1 MFERLVF
8 ATDLSPASDI
18 ALACVA
24 RWKTLGLRKVTVT
37 HVHSLARTAGLEEML
52 RRDHAPKL
60 ERQAQ
65 RLRDAGLFASWRLE
79 FGVPY
84 LEMEGIAREEGAEAV
99 VLGSHGSSW
108 VKEVWLGSV
117 ADAILRHVQLPV
129 LVIKVNLLAA
139 MVGEECGHFCDSLFS
154 KVLLATDFS
163 SASRGATA
171 FAKRLAQ
178 EARSRFHLVH
188 VQEHS
193 RIIPHLRSRLDEFD
207 REDARRLEALAF
219 ELRTAG
225 ASQVSVEVRL
235 DHAVSGILAAAKA
248 WQPGLVVVGRH
259 GRGGRRLIGSVAHD
273 VARESPAPVL
283 VIPEEV

>member
-8 ATDLSPASDI
+8 ATDLSPASDM
-18 ALACVA
+18 ALDCVA
-24 RWKTLGLRKVTVT
+24 RWKALGLRKVTVT
-37 HVHSLARTAGLEEML
+37 HVHSLARTAGLEDML
-52 RRDHAPKL
+52 RRDHEPKL

-108 VKEVWLGSV
+108 VKEIWLGSV

-139 MVGEECGHFCDSLFS
+139 MAGEDCGHFCDSLFTR
-154 KVLLATDFS
+154 VLLATDFS
-163 SASRGATA
+163 SASKGATA
-171 FAKRLAQ
+171 LARRLA
-178 EARSRFHLVH
+178 EKAGPRFHLLH

-193 RIIPHLRSRLDEFD
+193 RIIPHLISRLDEFN
-207 REDARRLEALAF
+207 REDSRRLEELAS

-225 ASQVSVEVRL
+225 ASEVSVEIRL
-235 DHAVSGILAAAKA
+235 DHAVSGILAAVKA
-248 WQPGLVVVGRH
+248 WQPGLVVLGRH

-273 VARESPAPVL
+273 VARESPVPVL
-283 VIPEEV
+283 VVPEEV

>member
-8 ATDLSPASDI
+8 ATDLSPASDM
-18 ALACVA
+18 ALDCVA
-24 RWKTLGLRKVTVT
+24 RWKGLGLRKVTVT
-37 HVHSLARTAGLEEML
+37 HVHSLARSAGLEDIL
-52 RRDHAPKL
+52 RRDHEPKL

-84 LEMEGIAREEGAEAV
+84 LELEGIARQEGAEAV

-139 MVGEECGHFCDSLFS
+139 MSGAECGHFCDSLFS
-154 KVLLATDFS
+154 RVLLATDFS
-163 SASRGATA
+163 PASSGAIA
-171 FAKRLAQ
+171 FAKLLARK
-178 EARSRFHLVH
+178 AAPAFHLLH

-193 RIIPHLRSRLDEFD
+193 RIVPHLTSRLDECN
-207 REDARRLEALAF
+207 REDLRRLDALGS
-219 ELRTAG
+219 ELRNAG
-225 ASQVSVEVRL
+225 ASDVTVEVRF
-235 DHAVSGILAAAKA
+235 DHAVRGILSAIKA
-248 WQPGLVVVGRH
+248 WNPGLVLVGRH

-283 VIPEEV
+283 VVPGEV

>member
-8 ATDLSPASDI
+8 ATDLSPASDM
-18 ALACVA
+18 ALDCVA
-24 RWKTLGLRKVTVT
+24 RWKGLGLRKVTVT
-37 HVHSLARTAGLEEML
+37 HVHSLARTAGLEDVL
-52 RRDHAPKL
+52 RRDHEPKL

-84 LEMEGIAREEGAEAV
+84 LELEGIAREEGAEAV

-139 MVGEECGHFCDSLFS
+139 MVGEECGRFCDSLFTR
-154 KVLLATDFS
+154 VLLATDFS
-163 SASRGATA
+163 SASKGATA
-171 FAKRLAQ
+171 FAKRLAEKVGPQ
-178 EARSRFHLVH
+178 FHLVH

-193 RIIPHLRSRLDEFD
+193 RLIPHLRSRLDEFN
-207 REDARRLEALAF
+207 REDTLRLEELAS

-225 ASQVSVEVRL
+225 ASEVSLEIRL
-235 DHAVSGILAAAKA
+235 DHAVSGIVAAVKA
-248 WQPGLVVVGRH
+248 WQPGLVLVGRH